1 MGLIMDTITKYVL
14 CKSRKLC
21 EDVGIMFI
29 KNGKISEFGTIV
41 SMFMAIGLINW
52 SVEYLKMNEEEMK
65 KEIVQEVQNNKKKKN
80 RYFNIELYS
89 GETLVY
95 EIKVKSLSKKLAV
108 VKLAFM
114 SRKNKTLEFNLLRTT
129 RAVIDGEIVW
139 EKTLPE
145 DTEV

>member
-1 MGLIMDTITKYVL
+1 M
-14 CKSRKLC
+14 
-21 EDVGIMFI
+21 
-29 KNGKISEFGTIV
+29 KNCI
-41 SMFMAIGLINW
+41 
-52 SVEYLKMNEEEMK
+52 EEEL
-65 KEIVQEVQNNKKKKN
+65 ITEVKASKKKKN

-89 GETLVY
+89 GDTLVY

-114 SRKNKTLEFNLLRTT
+114 SRKNRTLEFNLLRTT

-145 DTEV
+145 DTESN

>member
-1 MGLIMDTITKYVL
+1 
-14 CKSRKLC
+14 
-21 EDVGIMFI
+21 
-29 KNGKISEFGTIV
+29 
-41 SMFMAIGLINW
+41 
-52 SVEYLKMNEEEMK
+52 MNEEEMK
-65 KEIVQEVQNNKKKKN
+65 KEIVQELQNNKKKKN

-95 EIKVKSLSKKLAV
+95 EIKIKSLSKKLAV

-114 SRKNKTLEFNLLRTT
+114 SKKNRTLEFNLLRTT
-129 RAVIDGEIVW
+129 KAVIDGEIVW

>member
-1 MGLIMDTITKYVL
+1 M
-14 CKSRKLC
+14 
-21 EDVGIMFI
+21 
-29 KNGKISEFGTIV
+29 KNCIEEELISEV
-41 SMFMAIGLINW
+41 KASKN
-52 SVEYLKMNEEEMK
+52 
-65 KEIVQEVQNNKKKKN
+65 KKN
-80 RYFNIELYS
+80 RYYNIALYS
-89 GETLVY
+89 GDTLVY

-145 DTEV
+145 DTESN